1 MSKDEYFTG
10 QPIFTQVLSLIKR
23 SKIQRLAKSHE
34 SDKYY
39 KKFKTYDHL
48 VTMLYTIY
56 QRCTSLREVTTGM
69 QASMH
74 KLNHLGMTYCPR
86 RSTLSEA
93 NANRNHKV
101 FEAIYMSLFR
111 RYRKSLPDSRVRNSW
126 IDKLYIIDST
136 TIKLFSEILKAN
148 GLSRMDGRTKG
159 GMKVHTMI
167 KAEEDVPCLVKLT
180 DAASSD
186 VFFIDKL
193 RLPMGSIVTFDKG
206 YINYVQ
212 YDLWEKQ
219 KVSWI
224 TRLKNNGPHEIVSQ
238 RNITQNDIE
247 SGVVSDQYILLGGTS
262 RGTKPRTKARLV
274 KFYDKENKK
283 HFNFITNNRKLSA
296 KSISLIYKRRWQIE
310 LLFKRLKQ
318 NYPLRNF
325 LGDNA
330 NTIKIQVWCALI
342 ADLLIKIIK
351 AKVKRNWSFSGISS
365 MIRIHL
371 MSYIK
376 LIKFLSDPDK
386 YMINNIA
393 IAPRPPTLFY

>member
-1 MSKDEYFTG
+1 MNKDGYFTG
-10 QPIFTQVLSLIKR
+10 QPIFTQVLSLIKK
-23 SKIQRLAKSHE
+23 SKIQRLAKSYK

-86 RSTLSEA
+86 RSTLAEA
-93 NANRNHKV
+93 NAKRNHEV
-101 FEAIYMSLFR
+101 FESIYMSL
-111 RYRKSLPDSRVRNSW
+111 YQKYKKSLPDSRARYSW
-126 IDKLYIIDST
+126 IERLYIIDST

-148 GLSRMDGRTKG
+148 GISRMDGRTKG

-167 KAEEDVPCLVKLT
+167 KAAEDVPCLIKLT

-193 RLPMGSIVTFDKG
+193 RLPKGSIVTFDKG
-206 YINYVQ
+206 YISYVQ

-224 TRLKNNGPHEIVSQ
+224 TRLKNNGPHEILTQ
-238 RNITQNDIE
+238 RKITTNDIE
-247 SGVVSDQYILLGGTS
+247 SGVQSDQYILLGGTS
-262 RGTKPRTKARLV
+262 RGRKPRTKARLV

-283 HFNFITNNRKLSA
+283 HFNFITNNRQLSA

-310 LLFKRLKQ
+310 ILFKRLKQ

-330 NTIKIQVWCALI
+330 NAIKIQVWCALI
-342 ADLLIKIIK
+342 ADLLIKIIQ
-351 AKVKRNWSFSGISS
+351 AKVKRKWSFSGISS

-376 LIKFLSDPDK
+376 LFKFLTDPDR
-386 YMINNIA
+386 YMINNIVL
-393 IAPRPPTLFY
+393 APRPPTLF

>member
-1 MSKDEYFTG
+1 MNKDEYFTG
-10 QPIFTQVLSLIKR
+10 QPIFTQVLSLLNKR
-23 SKIQRLAKSHE
+23 EIQRLAKSHK

-39 KKFKTYDHL
+39 KKFKTYEHL

-93 NANRNHKV
+93 NANRNHEI
-101 FEAIYMSLFR
+101 FEAIYMAIYQ
-111 RYRKSLPDSRVRNSW
+111 RYRKSLPDSRKGNPW
-126 IDKLYIIDST
+126 IERLYIIDST
-136 TIKLFSEILKAN
+136 TIKLFSEILKSN
-148 GLSRMDGRTKG
+148 GLSNMNGRVKG
-159 GMKVHTMI
+159 GLKVHTMI
-167 KAEEDVPCLVKLT
+167 KAIEDVPCLVKQT
-180 DAASSD
+180 DASSSD

-193 RLPMGSIVTFDKG
+193 RLPKGSIVTFDKG

-224 TRLKNNGPHEIVSQ
+224 TRLKKNGAHEIVSQ
-238 RNITQNDIE
+238 RNLRKSDIE
-247 SGVVSDQYILLGGTS
+247 SGVISDQYILLGGKS
-262 RGTKPRTKARLV
+262 RQAKPRTKARLV
-274 KFYDKENKK
+274 KFYDKENNK
-283 HFNFITNNRKLSA
+283 HFNFITNNRMLSA
-296 KSISLIYKRRWQIE
+296 KSIALIYKNRWQIE
-310 LLFKRLKQ
+310 VLFKRLKQ

-330 NTIKIQVWCALI
+330 NAIKIQVWCALI
-342 ADLLIKIIK
+342 ADMLIKIIK
-351 AKVKRNWSFSGISS
+351 TKVKKKWSFSGISS

-376 LIKFLSDPDK
+376 LFKFLSDPDK

-393 IAPRPPTLFY
+393 VAPRPPTLF

>member
-1 MSKDEYFTG
+1 MSKDGYFTG
-10 QPIFTQVLSLIKR
+10 QPVFTQVLSLIKR
-23 SKIQRLAKSHE
+23 NKIQRIAKYYQT
-34 SDKYY
+34 DKYY

-48 VTMLYTIY
+48 ITMLYTIY

-74 KLNHLGMTYCPR
+74 KLNHLGMTYSPR
-86 RSTLSEA
+86 RSTFSEA
-93 NANRNHKV
+93 NAKRNHEV
-101 FEAIYMSLFR
+101 FGTIYKSL
-111 RYRKSLPDSRVRNSW
+111 YRKYRKILPDSRLKNSW
-126 IDKLYIIDST
+126 VERLYIIDST
-136 TIKLFSEILKAN
+136 TIRLFSEILKAS
-148 GLSRMDGRTKG
+148 GVSRMDGRTKG

-167 KAEEDVPCLVKLT
+167 RAVEDVPCLVKLT
-180 DAASSD
+180 DASSSD

-193 RLPMGSIVTFDKG
+193 RLPKGSIVTFDKG
-206 YINYVQ
+206 YISYVQ

-238 RNITQNDIE
+238 RNITQIDVQ
-247 SGVVSDQYILLGGTS
+247 SGVQSDQYILLGGTS
-262 RGTKPRTKARLV
+262 RTSKPRTKARLV
-274 KFYDKENKK
+274 KFYDKESKK
-283 HFNFITNNRKLSA
+283 HFNFITNNRQLSA

-310 LLFKRLKQ
+310 LLFKRIKQ
-318 NYPLRNF
+318 NFQLNNF

-330 NTIKIQVWCALI
+330 NAIKIHVWCTLI

-386 YMINNIA
+386 YIINNIA
-393 IAPRPPTLFY
+393 VAPRPPTLF